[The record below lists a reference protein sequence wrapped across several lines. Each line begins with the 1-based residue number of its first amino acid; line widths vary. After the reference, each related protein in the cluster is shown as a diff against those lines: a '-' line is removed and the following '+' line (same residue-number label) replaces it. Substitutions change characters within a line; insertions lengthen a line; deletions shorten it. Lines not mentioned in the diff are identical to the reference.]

1 MQFHNNGQA
10 IYLQIVD
17 FVCERILSGT
27 WKAEEKIPSVRELGM
42 QLEVNPN
49 TIARAY
55 DFLKQQEIIQDR
67 RGIGYF
73 ITPDALQLVHQYRKS
88 VFMESELPPVF
99 RVMKM
104 LSLEVADLESMY
116 QNFLKN
122 ADSMSP

>member
-17 FVCERILSGT
+17 YVCEKILRKQ
-27 WKAEEKIPSVRELGM
+27 WNPDDKIPSVRELGM

-55 DFLKQQEIIQDR
+55 DFLKQQDIITDK

-73 ITPDALQLVHQYRKS
+73 IAAEAEARVQHYRKS
-88 VFMESELPPVF
+88 VFIETELPPVF
-99 RVMKM
+99 RVMRM
-104 LSLEVADLESMY
+104 LGLETNDLQPLFDQFKKQDAVA
-116 QNFLKN
+116 
-122 ADSMSP
+122 